1 MKNTQAE
8 YPTRTITQVRV
19 RGNCFFFYFY
29 FCQYIFYKDGQIAN
43 TVDSISNVLFL
54 FEKIKSPA
62 FPILFKFSGEPCYG
76 LIYSPL
82 YE

>member
-1 MKNTQAE
+1 MAKTNVKQH
-8 YPTRTITQVRV
+8 
-19 RGNCFFFYFY
+19 
-29 FCQYIFYKDGQIAN
+29 
-43 TVDSISNVLFL
+43 VDSAVFARSVLQWIPFLMFFFL

-62 FPILFKFSGEPCYG
+62 CPILFKFSGEPCYG